1 MNVCE
6 NRGGGMTLDGVLAAI
21 AEERKTTEIAREA
34 CKQHPEFGKDG
45 LAEWMEGRR
54 AACINILSRAET
66 LS

>member
-1 MNVCE
+1 
-6 NRGGGMTLDGVLAAI
+6 MTLEGVLAAI
-21 AEERKTTEIAREA
+21 AEERKTTGIAIEA
-34 CKQHPEFGKDG
+34 FKQHPEFGKEG

>member
-1 MNVCE
+1 
-6 NRGGGMTLDGVLAAI
+6 MTLEGVLAAI

-45 LAEWMEGRR
+45 LAEWMEGRQ